1 MAISPARYRATLS
14 EVLPILA
21 EVGFLVRQKPI
32 ILCIDD
38 NPSLLGFL
46 KVLLGGEEYEVLVAS
61 SGSEG
66 LDLYTSQPVDAVI
79 LDYQMPEMKGDRVA
93 TQMKL
98 AKPDVPIVLHS
109 GDECLPEDVLQS
121 VEAFVAKGESPV
133 TLLATVR
140 GLLTG
145 ARHPLLTG
153 SATGSIAPLSG
164 ARA

>member
-1 MAISPARYRATLS
+1 MFPGHSGRTKYR
-14 EVLPILA
+14 
-21 EVGFLVRQKPI
+21 LVR
-32 ILCIDD
+32 
-38 NPSLLGFL
+38 LGI
-46 KVLLGGEEYEVLVAS
+46 S
-61 SGSEG
+61 
-66 LDLYTSQPVDAVI
+66 DAVI

-98 AKPDVPIVLHS
+98 AKPDVPIVLHP
-109 GDECLPEDVLQS
+109 GDESLPEDVLQSS

-145 ARHPLLTG
+145 ARHPLLAG
-153 SATGSIAPLSG
+153 SATGNIAPASG